1 VVSASQRELSRGGTI
16 ARRGAGVVAVRGDYH
31 ALWQSRLEV
40 QRYEARGPKGLYYD
54 DRKRFRVKVL
64 FVIIALTGV
73 EGI

>member
-1 VVSASQRELSRGGTI
+1 M
-16 ARRGAGVVAVRGDYH
+16 AVRGDYH

-54 DRKRFRVKVL
+54 DRKRLRVKVL
-64 FVIIALTGV
+64 LVIIALTGV